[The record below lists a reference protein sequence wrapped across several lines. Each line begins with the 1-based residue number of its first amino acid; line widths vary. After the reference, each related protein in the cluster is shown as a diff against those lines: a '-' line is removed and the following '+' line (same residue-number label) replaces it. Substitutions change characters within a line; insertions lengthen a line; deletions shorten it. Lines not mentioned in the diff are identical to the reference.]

1 MDIIKDAESYLEGY
15 WDLKDSITT
24 IAKEIELLD
33 EDIKSVKS
41 LDYSG
46 MPHGSGA
53 AHPDDRLVNLL
64 YKKQVKESLLERT
77 KAKVAFIDDILTK
90 LSKDEDGKVLK
101 AYYID
106 VLRKEELERV
116 IGSCERNIYRMKN
129 KALRRFA
136 IQLFGIVALGN

>member
-15 WDLKDSITT
+15 YDLKNSIINIT
-24 IAKEIELLD
+24 KEIELLD
-33 EDIKSVKS
+33 EDIKSIKN

-46 MPHGSGA
+46 MSHRSEVS
-53 AHPDDRLVNLL
+53 HSDDRLVNLL

-77 KAKVAFIDDILTK
+77 KEKVAFIDNILTK
-90 LSKDEDGKVLK
+90 LSKEEDGKVLK

-106 VLRKEELERV
+106 TLRKEELEKA
-116 IGSCERNIYRMKN
+116 IGSSERNIYRMKN

-136 IQLFGIVALGN
+136 IQLFGIVALGV